1 MTGFRNCLLALLSC
15 TLVASA
21 QTIKLT
27 DVTNAMEAWGRRV
40 GSVSAYGHGVA
51 FADISGDGL
60 PDLYISSAVRGANND
75 MPETLYISHQGAPYS
90 EEDSKRGVDDRYGLT
105 GSHGVCF
112 ADFDNDGDFD
122 LFNATTDDRIRLYR
136 NSGDGFFTDFSD
148 NAKLYKNKFY
158 LDTYGEIGY
167 GTRGIVALDA
177 NSDGHLDLLGVNWG
191 PVEDI
196 NYVPWPTPE
205 QPNEFYLNLGNTTFR
220 KTDNSGLTPVNPSH
234 IGTQGVTAVDVD
246 NDDDMDVYVSHRNY
260 TYLGKDSDGKDLFGP
275 SDNPVYNEL
284 FINDGNGV
292 FTNLAAER
300 GLNTNRY
307 NDCNGT
313 TFFDYDNDGDMDAFV
328 LPKTR
333 FLRPQV
339 YRNRGNGFFDDVS
352 DKVQIAQ
359 WGFSLIPIDLDNDG
373 DLDIVAPRTYS
384 DIYIYLN
391 DGKGNFNRIGN
402 TGAEILVY
410 DPRGAGVAD
419 IDGDGDLDFFFAD
432 ANKNINPLYGNR
444 LFRNDTRTN
453 NRWLKVTGRGPQG
466 DQGAIGSKIWVFE
479 TGHMEEMDHLIG
491 YRQVQSNY
499 GYLCQDDPVQHFGV
513 GERDRVDVKIR
524 MLDKT
529 TLRMRDVLVN
539 QIIHFSKPQVL
550 EIAGGDHQTGPT
562 GTLLSQ
568 PLRVRVRDRYQG
580 SVAGAAVLFNAA
592 SGSIIENQPV
602 TSDSEGYAEV
612 HFRLPE
618 QGGSLVVS
626 AQIVDSPTARVD
638 FALTSEG
645 LESCHLEIVSGD
657 GQTAAPGEL
666 LPAPLE
672 IALRSGQGLP
682 YPGQSVVF
690 RVVTGGGTIAGQV
703 SAEVK
708 TDTDGRAQAPWRLGE
723 AIGEQK
729 VQVFVTEVPEEKVE
743 FKAYARR
750 VPAALEFVL
759 PNEMTGTAGQPL
771 QDSLTVRVVDAA
783 KLPVMDFVV
792 EFSIIS
798 GGGLVNDSIKV
809 IVLSDN
815 QGLARC
821 EWRLGPTSGSRT
833 QQVRISADGLQN
845 SPILL
850 FADVVPRE
858 AYAVRMVAGDSQTGY
873 LGSSLA
879 QELVCAVVDTFGN
892 AIVGHPLRFEVRAGS
907 AFFSGQNY
915 YVTATDS
922 VGQAA
927 AQLTL
932 GGKPGKIEVSAT
944 AYYNNKSLINS
955 PLFWIAYAQQ
965 RLTDPSLSSI
975 TCTSPVRANGREAAQ
990 IQAVLR
996 DSDNYP
1002 VENAVAEFHVA
1013 GAKAVLH
1020 PNTVPS
1026 TADGTAKT
1034 ELRSTRSGWKKVW
1047 VTIDGVPAVAD
1058 TAQILFVAGPP
1069 ARLALLDSLQR
1080 SGVVDKPIELP
1091 IVAMLSDSFA
1101 NAVPNQTLSLSLYSP
1116 AGDLHSLTTASTD
1129 LDGRAVFSPVLG
1141 TQSGIYRCV
1150 IAYKELVPLEISI
1163 LAIPSSSIRLIKVS
1177 GDEQFGQR
1185 GQELPAPIVVKAL
1198 DDHQNPI
1205 AGTWVE
1211 FKVSSGGG
1219 SISGENPV
1227 LTNGAGYAQV
1237 RWTLGAGK
1245 IGELEATLVGAQ
1257 ENTVSFIAYLLPNRA
1272 PSFAPLPDTTITEM
1286 NRFEWM
1292 VQAIDLDGD
1301 SLSLTVENPPR
1312 NAQFEPHNGR
1322 FFWQPQFDQAGDY
1335 TILFHADDGFDG
1347 SAEAV
1352 LKIKVLNFNR
1362 PPVVFEVFPEDS
1374 LVHAQLNQT
1383 LLFQIRC
1390 LDPDADSLSY
1400 HWTVNDLPFGHGTEV
1415 AILTQSNLPM
1425 QSLIRVVVKDQESQV
1440 EHHWHLDLVS
1450 NIADKPE
1457 LPEQFALQ
1465 QNYPNPF
1472 NPQTFIPFRLPVATH
1487 VRLQIVSTTGQC
1499 IRTLVDQQMPAGIH
1513 KAVWDGCDANGL
1525 PLSSG
1530 CYICVMITD
1539 RFVSQRKMVLLK

>member
-27 DVTNAMEAWGRRV
+27 DVTNAMQAWGRRV

-105 GSHGVCF
+105 GSHGICF

-550 EIAGGDHQTGPT
+550 DLAGGAQQTGSA
-562 GTLLSQ
+562 GTLLDQ
-568 PLRVRVRDRYQG
+568 PLRVRVSNRYRG
-580 SVAGAAVLFNAA
+580 FVAGAAVLFSAS

-602 TSDSEGYAEV
+602 YSDADGYAQI
-612 HFRLPE
+612 HFRLPD
-618 QGGSLVVS
+618 QSGSLLVS
-626 AQIVDSPTARVD
+626 AQLVDSPAARVD
-638 FALTSEG
+638 FALTSESPAG
-645 LESCHLEIVSGD
+645 CHLEIVSGD
-657 GQTAAPGEL
+657 GQTAAPGAL

-672 IALRSGQGLP
+672 IALRTGQGLP
-682 YPGQSVVF
+682 YPGQAVVF
-690 RVVTGGGTIAGQV
+690 RVLTGGGTIAGQV
-703 SAEVK
+703 STEVT
-708 TDTDGRAQAPWRLGE
+708 TDADGRAQAQWRLGQTS
-723 AIGEQK
+723 GEQK
-729 VQVFVTEVPEEKVE
+729 VQVFATEEPDEQVE
-743 FKAYARR
+743 FKAFARR
-750 VPAALEFVL
+750 VPAALQFVL
-759 PNEMTGTAGQPL
+759 PNKIAGIAGQPL
-771 QDSLTVRVVDAA
+771 QDSLTVRVVDSSNMPA
-783 KLPVMDFVV
+783 MDCAV
-792 EFSIIS
+792 EFAIVS
-798 GGGLVNDSIKV
+798 GDGRLNGSNTA
-809 IVLSDN
+809 IVFSDK

-821 EWRLGPTSGSRT
+821 EWRLGPQSGSQT

-858 AYAVRMVAGDSQTGY
+858 AYALQMVAGDRQTGY
-873 LGSSLA
+873 LGAMLE

-907 AFFSGQNY
+907 AFFSNQNY

-922 VGQAA
+922 AGQAA

-932 GGKPGKIEVSAT
+932 GGTPGKIEVSAT
-944 AYYNNKSLINS
+944 AYYNNKKLLNS

-965 RLTDPSLSSI
+965 RATDPSLSSI
-975 TCTSPVRANGREAAQ
+975 SATSPIRADGREAAQ
-990 IQAVLR
+990 IVAVLR
-996 DSDNYP
+996 DSDNHP
-1002 VENAVAEFHVA
+1002 VESAVVEFHLA
-1013 GAKAVLH
+1013 GAEAILH
-1020 PNTVPS
+1020 PSTVPS
-1026 TADGTAKT
+1026 AADGTAKT

-1047 VTIDGVPAVAD
+1047 ATIDGVPAVAD

-1101 NAVPNQTLSLSLYSP
+1101 NAVPNQTLSLSLFSP
-1116 AGDLHSLTTASTD
+1116 AGDLHSLTNASTD
-1129 LDGRAVFSPVLG
+1129 SDGRAVFSPVLG

-1150 IAYKELVPLEISI
+1150 IAYKELVPLELSI

-1177 GDEQFGQR
+1177 GDEQLGRR

-1198 DDHQNPI
+1198 DNHQNPI

-1219 SISGENPV
+1219 FVSGENPV
-1227 LTNGAGYAQV
+1227 LTNGTGIAQV
-1237 RWTLGAGK
+1237 RWTLGMSE
-1245 IGELEATLVGAQ
+1245 IEELEASLIGVLDSNATFL
-1257 ENTVSFIAYLLPNRA
+1257 AYLLPNRS
-1272 PSFAPLPDTTITEM
+1272 PNFVPLPDTAITEM
-1286 NRFEWM
+1286 DPFEWM
-1292 VQAIDLDGD
+1292 VQAVDPDGD
-1301 SLSLTVENPPR
+1301 PLHLTVENPPR
-1312 NAQFEPHNGR
+1312 EAGFDPLSGR
-1322 FFWQPQFDQAGDY
+1322 FFWQPRFDQAGDY
-1335 TILFHADDGFDG
+1335 SIVFRADDDFAG
-1347 SAEAV
+1347 SAQAV

-1362 PPVVFEVFPEDS
+1362 PPVVLGVFPEDS
-1374 LVHAQLNQT
+1374 LVHAQLHQT
-1383 LLFQIRC
+1383 LSFRIHC
-1390 LDPDADSLSY
+1390 VDPDADSLIY
-1400 HWTVNDLPFGHGTEV
+1400 HWTLNDLPFGNGTEIALLV
-1415 AILTQSNLPM
+1415 QPNLPM
-1425 QSLIRVVVKDQESQV
+1425 QSLIRVVAADQESQV
-1440 EHHWHLDLVS
+1440 AHRWRLDLIS
-1450 NIADKPE
+1450 NAADKPE
-1457 LPEQFALQ
+1457 LPEQFALL

-1472 NPQTFIPFRLPVATH
+1472 NPETFIPFQLPVGAH

-1499 IRTLVDQQMPAGIH
+1499 IRTLVDQHLPAGMH
-1513 KAVWDGCDANGL
+1513 KAVWNGCDANGL
-1525 PLSSG
+1525 PLPSG

-1539 RFVSQRKMVLLK
+1539 RFVAQRKLVLLK